1 MKPATHVFLWLSELL
16 ALTVVYTLLC
26 YFIPDEA
33 FMAWYQENYGFI
45 QEAHWNDG
53 FSLILYF
60 LAIAITT
67 FAIWFIAAARQ
78 RKWKK
83 SQGENT

>member
-1 MKPATHVFLWLSELL
+1 MKPATHVYLWLTELF

-33 FMAWYQENYGFI
+33 FLAWFEENYGFI
-45 QEAHWNDG
+45 QETRWDDW
-53 FSLILYF
+53 FSLTLYF
-60 LAIAITT
+60 LAIAITSLL
-67 FAIWFIAAARQ
+67 IWLTAAARQ

-83 SQGENT
+83 SQGENE

>member
-33 FMAWYQENYGFI
+33 FMAWYEENYGCCGQLKLATALEFF
-45 QEAHWNDG
+45 QYR
-53 FSLILYF
+53 FSDSFGGNPPLYSCG
-60 LAIAITT
+60 LSAL
-67 FAIWFIAAARQ
+67 
-78 RKWKK
+78 
-83 SQGENT
+83 

>member
-53 FSLILYF
+53 FS
-60 LAIAITT
+60 
-67 FAIWFIAAARQ
+67 
-78 RKWKK
+78 
-83 SQGENT
+83 